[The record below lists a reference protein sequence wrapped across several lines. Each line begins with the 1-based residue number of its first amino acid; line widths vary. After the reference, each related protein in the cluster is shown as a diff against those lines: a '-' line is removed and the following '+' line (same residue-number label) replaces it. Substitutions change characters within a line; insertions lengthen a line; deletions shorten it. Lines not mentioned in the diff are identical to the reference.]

1 MIIPSYTR
9 VNSKERGEALHS
21 KMDLGTTAYD
31 EVEHINEINQRLV
44 QELNTGAHTQTEIR
58 QLVSQITNE
67 RIDETTEIR
76 LPFHTDFGRN
86 LHIGESVFI
95 NANAMFTDLGGIY
108 IGDHVL
114 IGPNVTIA
122 SVNHRMA
129 PADRRNLDLASVH
142 IHNNAWLGANVT
154 VTPGVSIGENA
165 VVAAGAVVT
174 RDVPDNMVVAGVPA
188 RMIKKIDEK
197 GV

>member
-1 MIIPSYTR
+1 M
-9 VNSKERGEALHS
+9 HS
-21 KMDLGTTAYD
+21 KMDLGTIAYD
-31 EVEHINEINQRLV
+31 EVEHINETNQRLV

-122 SVNHRMA
+122 SVNHRMV

-188 RMIKKIDEK
+188 RMVKKIDEK